1 MRNFSA
7 KTHKT
12 WQIIECDREGVFG
25 MPVSVMVLASH
36 KPWRGMLEEE
46 ISVCACWG
54 MFMFKCF
61 ILTYIGF
68 GSLRQYQFK
77 IRVKSWHKKKEPEKY
92 TLITDVSVVNKI
104 ISTESP
110 PKYS

>member
-54 MFMFKCF
+54 YVHVHVLYFNTHWLWV
-61 ILTYIGF
+61 IEA
-68 GSLRQYQFK
+68 
-77 IRVKSWHKKKEPEKY
+77 VP
-92 TLITDVSVVNKI
+92 V
-104 ISTESP
+104 
-110 PKYS
+110 